1 MIYAICPLSVVPIRS
16 SASDKSE
23 MVSQLLFGET
33 VEVMEQRGSWAKV
46 RCLWDNYIGWTDRK
60 QLKTLPAAEIEVYQ
74 KKYALSLELFHGAM
88 ADGYSLPIT
97 IGATLPRFDGLKF
110 HLNGSSFNFS
120 GQAIEPAEVTQES
133 GILLKIARRYLY
145 APYLWGGR
153 SPLGIDCSGFT
164 QMVYKMIGISIPRDA
179 SQQVEKGRL
188 VDFVEQVQPGDLAFF
203 KNKKGRIVHVGIVM
217 PERKIIH
224 ASGQVRID
232 QIDHFGIFNA
242 EQDKYTHKLRVFK
255 RLLPD
260 ELPYPSP
267 KDIEVLDNPNQV
279 ALF

>member
-1 MIYAICPLSVVPIRS
+1 MIYAVCPLSVVPIRS
-16 SASDKSE
+16 NASDKSE

-33 VEVMEQRGSWAKV
+33 VEVIEQRGSWAKV

-60 QLKTLPAAEIEVYQ
+60 QLKILPAEEIQLYQ
-74 KKYALSLELFHGAM
+74 KKYALSLELFQGAM
-88 ADGYSLPIT
+88 AEGYSLPIT

-110 HLNGSSFNFS
+110 HLNGSSFTFS
-120 GQAIEPAEVTQES
+120 GQAIEPEKITQDS
-133 GILLKIARRYLY
+133 SILLKIARRYLY

-188 VDFVEQVQPGDLAFF
+188 IDFVEQVQPGDLAFF
-203 KNKKGRIVHVGIVM
+203 ENKKNKIVHVGIIM

-232 QIDHFGIFNA
+232 QIDHFGIYNS
-242 EQDKYTHKLRVFK
+242 EKDKYTHKLRVFK
-255 RLLPD
+255 RLLADEAPD
-260 ELPYPSP
+260 AHVE
-267 KDIEVLDNPNQV
+267 DEEVLDNPNQV

>member
-23 MVSQLLFGET
+23 MVSQLLFGEA
-33 VEVMEQRGSWAKV
+33 VEIMEQRGSWAKV

-60 QLKTLPAAEIEVYQ
+60 QLKILSEEEIQVYQ
-74 KKYALSLELFHGAM
+74 TKYSLSLELFHGAM

-120 GQAIEPAEVTQES
+120 GQAIEPTKVAQES
-133 GILLKIARRYLY
+133 SILLKIARRYLY

-188 VDFVEQVQPGDLAFF
+188 IDFVEQVQPGDLAFF
-203 KNKKGRIVHVGIVM
+203 ENKKGRIVHVGIVM

-232 QIDHFGIFNA
+232 QIDHFGIFNP

-255 RLLPD
+255 RLLSDESPD
-260 ELPYPSP
+260 TNPEDL
-267 KDIEVLDNPNQV
+267 EVFDNPNQV

>member
-1 MIYAICPLSVVPIRS
+1 MIYAVCPLSVVPIRS

-33 VEVMEQRGSWAKV
+33 VEIMEIRGSWVKV

-60 QLKTLPAAEIEVYQ
+60 QLKNLPEEEIEIYQ

-120 GQAIEPAEVTQES
+120 GQAIEPAKVSQES

-164 QMVYKMIGISIPRDA
+164 QMVYKMVGISIPRDA
-179 SQQVEKGRL
+179 SQQIEKGRL
-188 VDFVEQVQPGDLAFF
+188 VDFVEQIQPGDLAFF
-203 KNKKGRIVHVGIVM
+203 ENKKGRVVHVGIIM

-232 QIDHFGIFNA
+232 QIDHFGIYNA
-242 EQDKYTHKLRVFK
+242 ELDKYTHKLRLCK
-255 RLLPD
+255 RLLLD
-260 ELPYPSP
+260 ELPSIDP
-267 KDIEVLDNPNQV
+267 KDAEVFDNPNQV

>member
-33 VEVMEQRGSWAKV
+33 VEVMEKRGSWAKV
-46 RCLWDNYIGWTDRK
+46 RCLWDNYIGWTDHK
-60 QLKTLPAAEIEVYQ
+60 QLKSLPAEEIEVYQ

-110 HLNGSSFNFS
+110 HLNGSRFNFS
-120 GQAIEPAEVTQES
+120 GQAIEPTKVSQES
-133 GILLKIARRYLY
+133 SMLLKIARRYLY

-164 QMVYKMIGISIPRDA
+164 QIVYKMIGIPIPRDA

-188 VDFVEQVQPGDLAFF
+188 IDFVEQVQPGDLAFF
-203 KNKKGRIVHVGIVM
+203 ENKKGRIVHVGIVM

-255 RLLPD
+255 RLLSDESSDTHPD
-260 ELPYPSP
+260 
-267 KDIEVLDNPNQV
+267 DAEVLDNPNQV